1 MDKRRERT
9 EEDVSTQPVT
19 GAAGRTDH
27 TGEEMPVAGFTRR
40 RALQVLAAGAV
51 GAAML
56 PTAGCADDDGTAG
69 PETAGPGVT
78 VGGNPRA
85 ARTLADPDLLAP
97 VVPWDL
103 VLTGDELDTLAVL
116 CDVMIPADDRSP
128 SASAVGAHDFIDEW
142 VSAPYD
148 GNRDDLVLV
157 RGGLVWLGVESAA
170 RFGRPFA
177 GLTAGEQTQ
186 ICDDIC
192 YGPERRP
199 GVQGGSSLLRQGPR
213 SDLDGILDD
222 RRRHGRSGFRREPAD
237 ADVRGATTGSAPA
250 PGTHVAIQRRET
262 TDAPATLFPKKL
274 RSPRRPPPGSA

>member
-192 YGPERRP
+192 YGPNAAPEFKAAARFFDKVR
-199 GVQGGSSLLRQGPR
+199 
-213 SDLDGILDD
+213 DLT
-222 RRRHGRSGFRREPAD
+222 STAFW
-237 ADVRGATTGSAPA
+237 
-250 PGTHVAIQRRET
+250 T
-262 TDAPATLFPKKL
+262 TDEGMADLGFVGNRPTPTFEG
-274 RSPRRPPPGSA
+274 PPPEVLQRLGLT